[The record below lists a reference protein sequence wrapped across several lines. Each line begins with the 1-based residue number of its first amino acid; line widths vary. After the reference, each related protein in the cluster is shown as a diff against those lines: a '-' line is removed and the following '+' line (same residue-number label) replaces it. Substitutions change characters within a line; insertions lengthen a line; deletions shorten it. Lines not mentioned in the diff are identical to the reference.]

1 MKTAPS
7 AVHTAKGAVAV
18 FSLPYHHLAATHG
31 RALGSPWGRAGAK
44 RLRGEPPTRAGEVPP
59 QAAER
64 ARTERGVSAA
74 KLREPNKIL
83 PTNTHLSS
91 RIVPVILP
99 KNFAEIWSI
108 CQFWAGI
115 QLFSCKICQML
126 YDGCIQ
132 LVRRAFLPGAAARQG
147 AVWESRR
154 ALRFQ
159 MHPMGLRPAQER
171 EGGTP

>member
-1 MKTAPS
+1 MYPLRPAGAPPVGAS
-7 AVHTAKGAVAV
+7 NGKRLLLLYTKAKGAAL
-18 FSLPYHHLAATHG
+18 SLPYHRLAFTHG

-74 KLREPNKIL
+74 KLRGPNKIL

-91 RIVPVILP
+91 RIVLVILP
-99 KNFAEIWSI
+99 KNFTKIWSI

-132 LVRRAFLPGAAARQG
+132 PTRRAFRWEAAVRQG
-147 AVWESRR
+147 AV
-154 ALRFQ
+154 
-159 MHPMGLRPAQER
+159 
-171 EGGTP
+171 